1 MSELTVNWER
11 DILGDK
17 ERLLKLCRQYDV
29 ASLKVFGSVARGEEN
44 EGSHIDILVRF
55 VRPLSLLMLIRFE
68 RELSELFGRQ
78 VDLVTEQALSPY
90 IRSSVMAT
98 VKDIYELS

>member
-1 MSELTVNWER
+1 MSELTVNQKQG
-11 DILGDK
+11 ILGDK
-17 ERLLKLCRQYDV
+17 ERLSELCRQYDV
-29 ASLKVFGSVARGEEN
+29 ASLKVFGSVARGEET
-44 EGSHIDILVRF
+44 EGSDIDILVKF
-55 VRPLSLLMLIRFE
+55 VRPLSLLRLIRFE

-98 VKDIYELS
+98 VKVIWS

>member
-1 MSELTVNWER
+1 MNDLTVNQEQN
-11 DILGDK
+11 ILGDK

-29 ASLKVFGSVARGEEN
+29 ASLRIFGSVARGEDN
-44 EGSHIDILVRF
+44 EGSDIDILVSF
-55 VRPLSLLMLIRFE
+55 VRPLSLLRLIRFE